1 MAIDDFAEVVRNQM
15 AHVYGDTSD
24 LSEELV
30 NTLCNLYYF
39 TEKAKK
45 LNFGGLTDLQEIHP
59 GKSKES
65 LIQLYMSHMGHVAA
79 SVTHA
84 PDMIKSMRDSRAQN
98 PEIFSYLERLT
109 IDIFKY
115 SIDGAE
121 RKTPIRRSI
130 ERKFKT
136 PCEHVHLAR
145 KFKVPFRR

>member
-1 MAIDDFAEVVRNQM
+1 MTVDDFAKEVRDQI
-15 AHVYGDTSD
+15 ARACGDTSD

-39 TEKAKK
+39 AEKAKK
-45 LNFGGLTDLQEIHP
+45 LNFGGLTDLQAMYP
-59 GKSKES
+59 NKNKES
-65 LIQLYMSHMGHVAA
+65 LVKLYMSHMGHVAA
-79 SVTHA
+79 SVSHT
-84 PDMIKSMRDSRAQN
+84 PEMIKSMRDVRTQN
-98 PEIFSYLERLT
+98 PVIFRYLEQVT

-136 PCEHVHLAR
+136 PCEYAGLAE